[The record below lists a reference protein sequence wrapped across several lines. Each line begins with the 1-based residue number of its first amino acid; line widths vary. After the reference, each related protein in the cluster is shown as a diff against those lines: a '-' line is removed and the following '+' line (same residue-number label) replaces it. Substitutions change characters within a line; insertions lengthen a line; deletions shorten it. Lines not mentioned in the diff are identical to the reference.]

1 MQNVASNHHISSTRS
16 NNKSIK
22 FESHLK
28 NLKGLQVNILYIS
41 KFFFFDFFL
50 IKIRI
55 RHKSTL
61 CKTRWGISNFCYN
74 TVFYNTFLYNFFY
87 TGFFYNGLFLKRLFY
102 NDFFYTAFFY
112 NGLFLKS
119 FFYNDFFM
127 MTFLYT

>member
-50 IKIRI
+50 LKLESATNPHCV
-55 RHKSTL
+55 RHGGGSVIFVITL
-61 CKTRWGISNFCYN
+61 FFIIL
-74 TVFYNTFLYNFFY
+74 FLYNFFY
-87 TGFFYNGLFLKRLFY
+87 TGFFYNGLFFKRLFY

-112 NGLFLKS
+112 NGLFFKS

-127 MTFLYT
+127 MNFLYT